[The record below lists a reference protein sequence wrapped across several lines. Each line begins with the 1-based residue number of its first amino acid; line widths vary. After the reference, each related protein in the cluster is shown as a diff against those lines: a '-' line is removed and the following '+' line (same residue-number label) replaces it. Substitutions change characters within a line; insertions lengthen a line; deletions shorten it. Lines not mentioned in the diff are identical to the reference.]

1 MMKQVRHGY
10 LLLGVCDCVCGP
22 IIGCVWSHHWVCVV
36 HHQSS
41 TINHQAL
48 TSFVH
53 TSGEDQEETGWKYIH
68 GDVFRFPPHLN
79 LFCAAIGTG
88 TQIFVMALCI
98 FALGLLQTF
107 HPTNRGALLAACV
120 VLYALT
126 AGTCCHG
133 KKMANARAQMQ
144 GHVTHHCHTSLTTT
158 TGVAGYVA
166 GASYK
171 VMGGTNWVRNV
182 LLTCVLFCG
191 PMLVMFS
198 FLNTVA
204 FAYGSTQALPW
215 QTIVIIILLWALV
228 TFPLTV
234 LGGIAGIS
242 GHLGQI
248 CCMCCCHTPR
258 PLLAQAKTPR
268 QSLMHHAEQ
277 PSIPVRSLHCPGIVP
292 HHHRWLWPGFCHLVP
307 STSSCTTS
315 LRACGATRTMW
326 VPYTPFCSSCLSFC
340 SSSRRLSLL
349 P

>member
-1 MMKQVRHGY
+1 M
-10 LLLGVCDCVCGP
+10 LP
-22 IIGCVWSHHWVCVV
+22 A
-36 HHQSS
+36 
-41 TINHQAL
+41 T
-48 TSFVH
+48 
-53 TSGEDQEETGWKYIH
+53 GEDQEETGWKYIH

-126 AGTCCHG
+126 AG
-133 KKMANARAQMQ
+133 
-144 GHVTHHCHTSLTTT
+144 
-158 TGVAGYVA
+158 VAGYVA

-171 VMGGTNWVRNV
+171 IMGGTNWVRNV

-234 LGGIAGIS
+234 LGGIAGRFS
-242 GHLGQI
+242 G
-248 CCMCCCHTPR
+248 
-258 PLLAQAKTPR
+258 
-268 QSLMHHAEQ
+268 
-277 PSIPVRSLHCPGIVP
+277 
-292 HHHRWLWPGFCHLVP
+292 
-307 STSSCTTS
+307 
-315 LRACGATRTMW
+315 
-326 VPYTPFCSSCLSFC
+326 
-340 SSSRRLSLL
+340 
-349 P
+349 